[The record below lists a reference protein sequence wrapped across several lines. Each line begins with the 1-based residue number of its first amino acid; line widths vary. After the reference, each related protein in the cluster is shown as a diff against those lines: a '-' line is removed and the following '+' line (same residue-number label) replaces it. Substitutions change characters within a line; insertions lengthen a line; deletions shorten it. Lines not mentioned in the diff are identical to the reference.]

1 MNDEA
6 PGNKYNKSSERE
18 FGTDSS
24 IRAYKTDTPGETP
37 DAPYNAL
44 DQRYAV
50 DNMLKN
56 NRMPDPFTKQH
67 KDKNKKKE
75 D

>member
-1 MNDEA
+1 MSEEY

-18 FGTDSS
+18 DGTDGLV
-24 IRAYKTDTPGETP
+24 RAYKTDTPGESP
-37 DAPYNAL
+37 DAPFNAL

-56 NRMPDPFTKQH
+56 NRMPDPFIKQVQ
-67 KDKNKKKE
+67 DNEKE
-75 D
+75 EK